1 MQQEIG
7 FVLSE
12 QFPANQAIEN
22 AVAAEQAGFDRLWH
36 ADHFHP
42 WQDNQG
48 HASHAWVT
56 LGALGQRTQ
65 RIPFG
70 TGVTCPT
77 YRYHP
82 AIVAQAFAT
91 LGLLYP
97 GRVFLGLGTGEA
109 VNEQPLTG
117 TFGDYQERA
126 ERLGEAVA
134 IMRLLAGGGFVDFD
148 GLHYRLRQA
157 RLYDL
162 PEQPVPI
169 YIAAAGEQSMRLAGR
184 MGDGL
189 ISDAQSVSDP
199 QMRARFEEG
208 ARDAGKDPAQMPIL
222 AEQFVVVGGQAELR
236 EAVRCWRFIPAAW
249 TQFVEYPDPREIQRD
264 AEASISDEQA
274 AEGWV
279 VSEDP
284 EEHVQALRKLFD
296 AGVSQVFVHGGQ
308 LDQRR
313 VIDFY
318 GREVLPR
325 LRGERARSRGM

>member
-1 MQQEIG
+1 MEIG

-12 QFPANQAIEN
+12 QFPAPQAIEN
-22 AVAAEQAGFDRLWH
+22 GAAAEQAGFDRLWH

-48 HASHAWVT
+48 HSSQAWVV
-56 LGALGQRTQ
+56 LGALGQRT
-65 RIPFG
+65 RRAPFG

-82 AIVAQAFAT
+82 AVVAQAFAT

-109 VNEQPLTG
+109 LNERPVSG
-117 TFGDYQERA
+117 RFGDYQERA

-134 IMRLLAGGGFVDFD
+134 IVRLLWGGGFVDFD
-148 GLHYRLRQA
+148 GVHFRLRQA
-157 RLYDL
+157 RIYDL
-162 PEQPVPI
+162 PERPVPI
-169 YIAAAGEQSMRLAGR
+169 YIAASGAQSMRLAGR

-189 ISDAQSVSDP
+189 ITDAKSAVD
-199 QMRARFEEG
+199 RELRGHFEQG
-208 ARDAGKDPAQMPIL
+208 ARDAGKDPAQLPIL
-222 AEQFVVVGGQAELR
+222 AEQFVVVGGRAELR
-236 EAVRCWRFIPAAW
+236 EAARAWRFIPEAW
-249 TQFVEYPDPREIQRD
+249 TKFVEYPDPREIQRE
-264 AEASISDEQA
+264 AEATISDEQA
-274 AEGWV
+274 AQGWV

-284 EEHVQALRKLFD
+284 EEHAAAVRRLVD
-296 AGVSQVFVHGGQ
+296 AGVTQVFIHGGQ

-325 LRGERARSRGM
+325 LRGARSRSHSA